1 MRDLEKEILL
11 AVKEFDRSKKSLINQ
26 FGLQSIDIIDLLK
39 EKGFL
44 EFIFGTGFTV
54 FVDTIKIT
62 KLGILYLDGE
72 FCPVCECTP
81 CDCNWGYDEY

>member
-11 AVKEFDRSKKSLINQ
+11 AVKEFDRSRKSLIDQ

-39 EKGFL
+39 ERGFL

-54 FVDTIKIT
+54 FVDTVKIT
-62 KLGILYLDGE
+62 KLTITKLEMKYKKKL
-72 FCPVCECTP
+72 
-81 CDCNWGYDEY
+81 